1 MHRALLLY
9 ALPLALLLT
18 PLWSTATPSHSEA
31 CGQSVITVGAP
42 VTKLR
47 ACGEPWRIVTLVNE
61 QGGAVGE
68 RWEYERQTGLVL
80 FTVQGG
86 RVVRIER
93 V

>member
-1 MHRALLLY
+1 MRRAPILS
-9 ALPLALLLT
+9 LALLL
-18 PLWSTATPSHSEA
+18 PALASASPSHSER

-42 VTKLR
+42 MTKLR
-47 ACGEPWRIVTLVNE
+47 ACGTPWRIVTLVNE
-61 QGGAVGE
+61 HGAAVAE
-68 RWEYERQTGLVL
+68 RWEFERDTGLAL

>member
-1 MHRALLLY
+1 MRRALLLF
-9 ALPLALLLT
+9 ALLLA
-18 PLWSTATPSHSEA
+18 PLATLASPSHSER

-47 ACGEPWRIVTLVNE
+47 ACGTPWRIVTLVNE
-61 QGGAVGE
+61 HGAAVAE
-68 RWEYERQTGLVL
+68 RWEFERDTGLAL
-80 FTVQGG
+80 FTVRGG

>member
-1 MHRALLLY
+1 MPRALILSLV
-9 ALPLALLLT
+9 LLL
-18 PLWSTATPSHSEA
+18 PAPASATSWHSER
-31 CGQSVITVGAP
+31 CGQSVITVDSP

-47 ACGEPWRIVTLVNE
+47 ACGRPWRIVTLVNE
-61 QGGAVGE
+61 HGAAVAE
-68 RWEYERQTGLVL
+68 RWEFERDTGLVL